1 MKEMKVLYVGVDNLP
16 DSCSD
21 CRMTQWSTEGKRMYC
36 FCVVRD
42 EMVNLIK
49 YPNSRPLNCPLKLKS
64 DKDKLKIDVDDAN
77 VYEKGKANIGYDLRD
92 HYGRCFYDN
101 ELFATEDEAEFE
113 CIRLNEILEREK
125 RGE

>member
-1 MKEMKVLYVGVDNLP
+1 MKIKSVIVDNLP

-49 YPNSRPLNCPLKLKS
+49 YPNSRPLNCPLKRILLS
-64 DKDKLKIDVDDAN
+64 VFILHLQN
-77 VYEKGKANIGYDLRD
+77 NR
-92 HYGRCFYDN
+92 F
-101 ELFATEDEAEFE
+101 
-113 CIRLNEILEREK
+113 NEIESGRILK
-125 RGE
+125 RYN